1 METGDAKHETGEI
14 GTPCSQSSLHRD
26 LRERSVGSTMCSL
39 DRGCSDTGADSRSC
53 HKSFKFRPRFA
64 DEGLED
70 LQSDGAS
77 SDEEDSDLDTPG
89 SSSLCEIPESAN
101 KEAYESV
108 SQIFASDLL
117 RE

>member
-1 METGDAKHETGEI
+1 METGDAKHEAGEI
-14 GTPCSQSSLHRD
+14 GTSCSQSGLHRD

-39 DRGCSDTGADSRSC
+39 DRGWSDTGADSRSL

-70 LQSDGAS
+70 LQSDASS

-89 SSSLCEIPESAN
+89 SSSLWDIPESEN
-101 KEAYESV
+101 KDA
-108 SQIFASDLL
+108 
-117 RE
+117 